1 MEGKDK
7 LDVNW
12 EARYSLALLKRHARL
27 YRNLDTLLTIITL
40 FAGTAVAVDL
50 FSTSSWL
57 LGAMGVIVILAT
69 IIQFVIKPGEKR
81 VTLKHEIKKYLSF
94 LERLPSLAPIEAES
108 GFWALSKDDSDTISG
123 LHNVAL
129 HDTYLEID
137 GAIPPTA
144 LQLNTW
150 NHFLKLAS

>member
-12 EARYSLALLKRHARL
+12 ESRYSLALLKRHARL
-27 YRNLDTLLTIITL
+27 YRNLNTMLTIITL
-40 FAGTAVAVDL
+40 FAGTSVAVNL
-50 FSTSSWL
+50 FNANTWSSS
-57 LGAMGVIVILAT
+57 AMGLVVIFAT
-69 IIQFVIKPGEKR
+69 IIQFVVKPGEKR
-81 VTLKHEIKKYLSF
+81 VALKNEINKYLCF
-94 LERLPSLAPIEAES
+94 LELLPSLTPIEAES
-108 GFWALSKDDSDTISG
+108 KFWALSKDDSDTISG

-144 LQLNTW
+144 LKLNSW
-150 NHFLKLAS
+150 NRFLKLAS